1 MNTDERRE
9 LLAAYYRANAILTG
23 NYRHLRRETQYVLNG
38 MASVGRAAQAV
49 DEAYEARE
57 TAWRTYLDSTG
68 HRELRGPTDTTEQI
82 DTVDGAL

>member
-1 MNTDERRE
+1 MSRRTDD
-9 LLAAYYRANAILTG
+9 LLAAYKAADH
-23 NYRHLRRETQYVLNG
+23 HLAGAYAGLRTVTQFALDT

-49 DEAYEARE
+49 DDAYEARE

-68 HRELRGPTDTTEQI
+68 HKELRRPADTTEQI